1 MLIYFL
7 GQTKA
12 TQNGLSHRQV
22 KTDNHSSSDECD
34 EDSSM
39 PKAPNGGWG
48 WAIVVA
54 SFIVHLIADGCS
66 YTYGVIYSEL
76 LDYFGDSKAKTAW
89 VGSLFISIPMLAGP
103 IASAA
108 TNRYGCRATTMV
120 GGCLAGLGFILS
132 FFAPSIEVLCVT
144 FGIISGFGLALVYV
158 PAVVVVAYY
167 FEDRRAF
174 ATGI

>member
-1 MLIYFL
+1 
-7 GQTKA
+7 
-12 TQNGLSHRQV
+12 
-22 KTDNHSSSDECD
+22 
-34 EDSSM
+34 M